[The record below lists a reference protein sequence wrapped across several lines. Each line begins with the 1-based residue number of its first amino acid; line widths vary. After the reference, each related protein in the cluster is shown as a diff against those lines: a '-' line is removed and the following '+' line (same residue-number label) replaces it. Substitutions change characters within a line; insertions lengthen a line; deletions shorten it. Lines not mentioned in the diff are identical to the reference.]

1 MSNAASRALFHI
13 NATATIRGA
22 FLVNNSTK
30 SGSTGTL
37 YGEGDFAL
45 ARNVVSGDVL
55 SIKITLTD

>member
-1 MSNAASRALFHI
+1 MSNDASRAIFNI

-30 SGSTGTL
+30 GGSTGTL
-37 YGEGDFAL
+37 YGEGDFAI
-45 ARNVVSGDVL
+45 ARSVVSGDSL